1 SGIVHSVDNA
11 SSRVVADLLLL
22 PGNSGGPLADA
33 HGRVVGVNSMVVNG
47 LAVAI
52 GSHRV
57 NPFLA
62 APGEQPYL
70 GIVAQPVAVP
80 VMGERRLG
88 LLITDVGDRSPADRA
103 HLMPGR

>member
-33 HGRVVGVNSMVVNG
+33 HGRVLGVNSMVVNG

-52 GSHRV
+52 GSNVV
-57 NPFLA
+57 NRFLA

-70 GIVAQPVAVP
+70 GIVAQPVAVAG
-80 VMGERRLG
+80 MGGGRVGVLFSAVRG
-88 LLITDVGDRSPADRA
+88 LC
-103 HLMPGR
+103 